1 MAEVAYATGPALLG
15 APRFAQFR
23 FFSAGP
29 KTWSK
34 IKKRGTA
41 NEKARRRGPK
51 TQKTGPKN
59 KKKTRGP
66 KNK

>member
-29 KTWSK
+29 KKCEAPKTARPRTKVKKRCSK

-51 TQKTGPKN
+51 T
-59 KKKTRGP
+59 
-66 KNK
+66 